1 MSKFLRDLLDA
12 EEPLFGLSLRDL
24 EKASGK
30 QGVDARLIAD
40 ITQETHQ
47 AIRELGLDHKNTT
60 GKEFYQALMAR
71 VASDNERVTKIV
83 GGTDSDDVRQMVPL
97 LVAAANKVKF
107 NRKVFVLKHDKAK
120 DLLRQMPPKKLMQRL
135 GYDNIEDLFGGEN
148 FSELYTALR
157 FSEGADW
164 LNEYNE
170 LFKTVAADDYE
181 ERDIEIVVM
190 DHDKYVD
197 LAEHFVEKKLHNVTH
212 TKELGVIVVV
222 PMHAKRIK
230 GLTLKTLPLLFHYL
244 NEVKLYSTFFKL
256 KSKTAKQFGET
267 VMETLIA
274 DPAKAAS
281 ISGRH
286 VHWRV
291 IQRYFGKLKDESHL
305 EAFEP
310 HVQPEDLHWRRA
322 EDLLY
327 QIDPEMK
334 FYKSRDWVGMMYD
347 GSPVTLNFVD
357 IALGYSNDISYE
369 DRYVYHFRESL
380 WNEIFARY
388 MGMPNLRE
396 QVLNQ
401 LDNDMIAPEKLG
413 TGKKKRAKSAE
424 SEAAPYCP
432 TALIEQNKL
441 NHLLV
446 REKLVDA
453 AAGKL
458 IGVIDEFEKAFEV
471 LGKYPR
477 TVTVFGSAR
486 LPQNHPACKAAYELT
501 KKIAQEDYAIVTGG
515 GHGIM
520 EAANHAAY
528 DIGTGSVGLNI
539 ELPTEQSLNKYT
551 TDHYTFEHFFSRK
564 VALTFDASGYVFCAG
579 GFGTLDELFEITTL
593 AQTGIIPRA
602 PIILYGSDFWNPL
615 ADYIQHTLNEK
626 FGTIGPDD
634 PKLHIITDD
643 PLEIIAYIEAY
654 ESGRPSFANHS
665 SVHPL

>member
-1 MSKFLRDLLDA
+1 MSTFLRDLLDA
-12 EEPLFGLSLRDL
+12 EEPLFSLSLRDL
-24 EKASGK
+24 EKASGR
-30 QGVDARLIAD
+30 QGVDVRLIAD

-83 GGTDSDDVRQMVPL
+83 GGTHSDDVRQMVPL

-107 NRKVFVLKHDKAK
+107 NRKVFVLKHDKAR
-120 DLLRQMPPKKLMQRL
+120 DLLRQMPPKKLMERL
-135 GYDNIEDLFGGEN
+135 GYSDIEDLFKGEN

-157 FSEGADW
+157 FSEGPEW

-170 LFKTVAADDYE
+170 LFKTVSADDYE

-222 PMHAKRIK
+222 PMHATHIK

-310 HVQPEDLHWRRA
+310 HVQPEDLHWRHA

-334 FYKSRDWVGMMYD
+334 FYKDRDWVGMMYD

-357 IALGYSNDISYE
+357 IALSYSNGISYE

-380 WNEIFARY
+380 WNELFARY
-388 MGMPNLRE
+388 MGMSNLKE

-401 LDNDMIAPEKLG
+401 LDNDMIEPEKLG
-413 TGKKKRAKSAE
+413 TGKKKRAKATE
-424 SEAAPYCP
+424 SKAAPYCP

-477 TVTVFGSAR
+477 TVSVFGSAR
-486 LPQNHPACKAAYELT
+486 LPQNDPACKAAYELT

-528 DIGTGSVGLNI
+528 DVGTGSVGLNI
-539 ELPTEQSLNKYT
+539 ELPTEQTLNKYT

-593 AQTGIIPRA
+593 AQTGIIPKA

-615 ADYIQHTLNEK
+615 ADYVQKTLSEK

-634 PKLHIITDD
+634 PELHIISDD
-643 PLEIIAYIEAY
+643 PLEIIAYIESY
-654 ESGRPSFANHS
+654 ENGRPTFKNYS
-665 SVHPL
+665 SIHPL

>member
-12 EEPLFGLSLRDL
+12 EEPLFSLSIKDL
-24 EKASGK
+24 EKASGH
-30 QGVDARLIAD
+30 QGVDAKLIGD
-40 ITQETHQ
+40 ITRETHD
-47 AIRELGLDHKNTT
+47 AMRSLGLDHKNTT

-71 VASDNERVTKIV
+71 IASDNERVTKIV
-83 GGTDSDDVRQMVPL
+83 GGTDSEDVRQMVPL
-97 LVAAANKVKF
+97 LVVAANEVKF
-107 NRKVFVLKHDKAK
+107 NRRVFVLKHDKAK

-135 GYDNIEDLFGGEN
+135 GYSDIEDLFRGEN

-157 FSEGADW
+157 FSEGPDW

-170 LFKTVAADDYE
+170 LFKAVSANDYE

-190 DHDKYVD
+190 DHEKYVD
-197 LAEHFVEKKLHNVTH
+197 LADHFVQKKLHNVTH

-222 PMHAKRIK
+222 PMHATHVK

-256 KSKTAKQFGET
+256 KSKTAKHFGQT

-281 ISGRH
+281 MSGKH

-310 HVQPEDLHWRRA
+310 HVQPEDLHWRHA

-334 FYKSRDWVGMMYD
+334 FYKKRDWVGMMYD
-347 GSPVTLNFVD
+347 DGPVTLNFVD
-357 IALGYSNDISYE
+357 IALSYSNGTSYE

-388 MGMPNLRE
+388 MGMSNLKE

-401 LDNDMIAPEKLG
+401 LDNDMIEPEKLSI
-413 TGKKKRAKSAE
+413 GKKKRAKSTLIT
-424 SEAAPYCP
+424 APYCP

-458 IGVIDEFEKAFEV
+458 IGVIEEFERAFEV

-520 EAANHAAY
+520 KAANHAAY
-528 DIGTGSVGLNI
+528 DVGTGSVGLNI

-564 VALTFDASGYVFCAG
+564 VALTFDASGYVFCTG

-593 AQTGIIPRA
+593 AQTGIIPKA

-615 ADYIQHTLNEK
+615 AEFIQQTLNEK

-634 PKLHIITDD
+634 PELHIITDD

-654 ESGRPSFANHS
+654 ENGRPSFQNYS
-665 SVHPL
+665 SIHPL